1 MVPRGRHHRVPN
13 ERDDPLADSL
23 TLTDS
28 SYACHTTTSRPL
40 ESGGD
45 MQDECRRYLE
55 VGLDNLHKDVKRAE
69 EGEVQGPMD
78 GMRMSAATVAAGY

>member
-1 MVPRGRHHRVPN
+1 
-13 ERDDPLADSL
+13 
-23 TLTDS
+23 
-28 SYACHTTTSRPL
+28 
-40 ESGGD
+40 

-78 GMRMSAATVAAGY
+78 GMRMSAATVAAEYELRYQSDVPTLFQSLFFHALMIAYSMP